1 MNGWEIK
8 SFTQALSDAQN
19 GNSTALDNF
28 MANYPLCVVKPDYSQ
43 AFILRKFHVQ
53 IWKDERRVL
62 NCEPD
67 TYVGTKSDDEQ
78 WGITLANYDNA
89 TGSGSEG
96 SKCIPN
102 YKYTSITIN
111 DDSITLKW
119 ENSEITTNLKEIY
132 NKLRFIYGISTTK
145 EIEEAFG
152 SLCNETIIAPPPVT
166 VVYKTLESE
175 ILGTFKFDKKLEYY
189 KTKYKIEKRN
199 VNITIDLT
207 YPDELKKNLKKVE
220 KLMSAKFY
228 EKALLKMAK
237 PMVKLKNDTWLEE
250 YDDGEEEQPITTDEL
265 LKRVRITDIAF
276 DDECE
281 AEIYCDDDD
290 IFWGHSILI
299 STNARGTYQDATLAG

>member
-28 MANYPLCVVKPDYSQ
+28 MDNYPLCAVKSDYSQ
-43 AFILRKFHVQ
+43 AIILRRFHVQ

-67 TYVGTKSDDEQ
+67 TYAGSKSDDEQ
-78 WGITLANYDNA
+78 WGITLVNYDKT

-102 YKYTSITIN
+102 YKYTTIIIN
-111 DDSITLKW
+111 DNSITLKW
-119 ENSEITTNLKEIY
+119 KNSEVTTNLKEIY

-152 SLCNETIIAPPPVT
+152 TLCNETIIAPPPVT
-166 VVYKTLESE
+166 AVYKTLESE

-189 KTKYKIEKRN
+189 RTKYKIGKRN
-199 VNITIDLT
+199 INITIDLT

-220 KLMSAKFY
+220 KLMSGKFY
-228 EKALLKMAK
+228 EKALQKMAK

-250 YDDGEEEQPITTDEL
+250 YDDGQEEQPITTDEL
-265 LKRVRITDIAF
+265 LKRIRITDIAF

-290 IFWGHSILI
+290 IFGGHSILI
-299 STNARGTYQDATLAG
+299 STNTRGTYQDATLAG

>member
-8 SFTQALSDAQN
+8 SFTQALNDAQSE
-19 GNSTALDNF
+19 NSKELDSLV
-28 MANYPLCVVKPDYSQ
+28 ANYPLCAVKSDYSQ
-43 AFILRKFHVQ
+43 AIILRRFHVQ

-67 TYVGTKSDDEQ
+67 TYAGSKSNDEQ
-78 WGITLANYDNA
+78 WGITLANYDKT

-102 YKYTSITIN
+102 YKYTSVSIN
-111 DDSITLKW
+111 DDTITLKW
-119 ENSEITTNLKEIY
+119 ENSEVATNLKEIY
-132 NKLRFIYGISTTK
+132 RKLRFIYGISTTK

-152 SLCNETIIAPPPVT
+152 TLCNETIIAPPPVT

-189 KTKYKIEKRN
+189 RTKVKIGKRN

-207 YPDELKKNLKKVE
+207 YPEELKKNLKKAE
-220 KLMSAKFY
+220 KLMSGKFY

-250 YDDGEEEQPITTDEL
+250 YDNGEEEQPITAEEL